1 MQLNK
6 IYQKKHEL
14 WLKIFFASFAIS
26 NEKIK
31 SELNDMAGIEFRH
44 MKWLSNRLKSENISY
59 DYEKNEIDIQRASNF
74 EFFEF
79 LISEIKGL
87 KSEYDKLEDSLFKR
101 MSSDEEYFLT
111 RLNYFLSKDEFD
123 GEVTAFNRQRV
134 YGDIKLSKTS
144 TDALTI
150 FLFEE
155 SYKEYELILIYAYMQ
170 NYTDDI
176 TLYNVYQDLIDES
189 IFHLKCFGQMQAKM
203 GILAIP
209 RTIIESLYKRS
220 DIKKFLTDGIE
231 EEKAAK
237 LECIKLSS
245 AVNNEELSKFFD
257 FINYQENYH
266 MELMQKA
273 LAVLRNLS

>member
-1 MQLNK
+1 MQLTK

-44 MKWLSNRLKSENISY
+44 LKWLSNRLKSENTSY
-59 DYEKNEIDIQRASNF
+59 DYEKNEIYIQKASNF

-79 LISEIKGL
+79 LASEIKEL
-87 KSEYDKLEDSLFKR
+87 KSKYKTKDALFER
-101 MSSDEEYFLT
+101 MNSDEEYFLT
-111 RLNYFLSKDEFD
+111 RLEYFLSKDEFN
-123 GEVTAFNRQRV
+123 GEVTAFNRKRV
-134 YGDIKLSKTS
+134 YEDIKLSKTS

-176 TLYNVYQDLIDES
+176 ILYNVYQDLIDES

-209 RTIIESLYKRS
+209 RTIIESLYKRN

-237 LECIKLSS
+237 QECIKLSS

-273 LAVLRNLS
+273 LEVL